1 MSLYPPDG
9 LEAMKQRII
18 SRASLPQLLVVAAC
32 LGMAGCATVSTDG
45 RSRIIDM
52 PLASTH
58 ADISFTVT
66 TGSRWSEACKEK
78 AGCTTQAD
86 ADAATR
92 FALQVEQ
99 VAAVLQKGAETLY
112 PDLAQ
117 RVPDL
122 VDSRFDVYIVDG
134 DQPGSASSANGR
146 IALNAAL
153 GVRQPYDDWVAFVI
167 AREMGHVIARHHEE
181 NSAAGLATSVI
192 MNVLLPGSSLLKTLI
207 SAGGSEIAAKSQRD
221 VQALEADA
229 IALELLQAAGFRLR
243 DISLALR
250 IEPALLD
257 EGPWSTSFR
266 ESSINVLAALRRSAF
281 AVAALR

>member
-1 MSLYPPDG
+1 MSLYPSGG
-9 LEAMKQRII
+9 LEAMTKRIM
-18 SRASLPQLLVVAAC
+18 SRAGIPQLLVAAAC
-32 LGMAGCATVSTDG
+32 VGMAGCATVSTDG
-45 RSRIIDM
+45 RARIVDL

-66 TGSRWSEACKEK
+66 TGSRWSDACKEK
-78 AGCTTQAD
+78 PDCPLQAD
-86 ADAATR
+86 KDAATR

-99 VAAVLQKGAETLY
+99 VAVALQKGAVSLY

-122 VDSRFDVYIVDG
+122 VDGRFDVYIVEG
-134 DQPGSASSANGR
+134 NQPGSASSANGR

-153 GVRQPYDDWVAFVI
+153 GVRQPYDDWMAFVI

-181 NSAAGLATSVI
+181 NSAAGIATSVI
-192 MNVLLPGSSLLKTLI
+192 MNILIPGSSLLKTLI

-250 IEPALLD
+250 IEPPLLD
-257 EGPWSTSFR
+257 EGSWSSSFR
-266 ESSINVLAALRRSAF
+266 ESAGNVLAALRRSEF

>member
-1 MSLYPPDG
+1 MSLYPSDG
-9 LEAMKQRII
+9 SGSIGKRIS
-18 SRASLPQLLVVAAC
+18 SRALLPLLLVAAAC
-32 LGMAGCATVSTDG
+32 LGMAGCATVPAEG
-45 RSRIIDM
+45 RARIIGM

-58 ADISFTVT
+58 ADIAFTVT
-66 TGSRWSEACKEK
+66 TGSRWSDTCKEK
-78 AGCTTQAD
+78 PDCPARAGRNTE
-86 ADAATR
+86 TR

-99 VAAVLQKGAETLY
+99 VAAALQMGAVNLY

-122 VDSRFDVYIVDG
+122 VDNRFDVYVVDG
-134 DQPGSASSANGR
+134 DQPASASSANGR

-153 GVRQPYDDWVAFVI
+153 GARQPYDDWVAFVI

-181 NSAAGLATSVI
+181 NSAAGIATSVI
-192 MNVLLPGSSLLKTLI
+192 MNILLPGSSLLKTLL

-243 DISLALR
+243 EVSLALR

-257 EGPWSTSFR
+257 EGSWSASFR
-266 ESSINVLAALRRSAF
+266 ESSGNVLAALRRSEF

>member
-1 MSLYPPDG
+1 MSLYLPDR
-9 LEAMKQRII
+9 LEAMKKRII
-18 SRASLPQLLVVAAC
+18 ARASLPPLLVVAAC
-32 LGMAGCATVSTDG
+32 LGMAGCATVATDG
-45 RSRIIDM
+45 RARIIDM

-66 TGSRWSEACKEK
+66 TGSRWNDACKERPDCP
-78 AGCTTQAD
+78 AQAD
-86 ADAATR
+86 TDAAAR

-99 VAAVLQKGAETLY
+99 VAAVLQKGAVTLY

-122 VDSRFDVYIVDG
+122 VDGRFDVYIVDG
-134 DQPGSASSANGR
+134 DQSGSASSANGR
-146 IALNAAL
+146 IALSAAL

-181 NSAAGLATSVI
+181 NSAAGIATSVI
-192 MNVLLPGSSLLKTLI
+192 MNILLPGSSLLKTLI

-250 IEPALLD
+250 IEPAMLD
-257 EGPWSTSFR
+257 EGPWSRSFR
-266 ESSINVLAALRRSAF
+266 ESSGNVLAALRRAEF

>member
-9 LEAMKQRII
+9 LEAMTTWIM
-18 SRASLPQLLVVAAC
+18 SRAGIPQLLAVVAC

-45 RSRIIDM
+45 RARIVDM

-58 ADISFTVT
+58 ADISFSVT
-66 TGSRWSEACKEK
+66 TGSRWSDTCKDK
-78 AGCTTQAD
+78 PGCPLQAEE
-86 ADAATR
+86 DAATR
-92 FALQVEQ
+92 FGLQVEQ
-99 VAAVLQKGAETLY
+99 VAAVLQKGAVSLY

-122 VDSRFDVYIVDG
+122 VDGRFDVYIVEG
-134 DQPGSASSANGR
+134 NQPGSASSANGR

-181 NSAAGLATSVI
+181 NSAAGIATSVI
-192 MNVLLPGSSLLKTLI
+192 MNILIPGSSLLKTLI

-250 IEPALLD
+250 IEPPSLD
-257 EGPWSTSFR
+257 DGSWSKSFR
-266 ESSINVLAALRRSAF
+266 ESSDNVLAALRRAEF
-281 AVAALR
+281 AVAAMR